1 MIKTFEIY
9 PGITL
14 RCFPDN
20 RFKQSRLSIQL
31 VRPMCRE
38 ENALNALLPAVLLR
52 GTQRYPDLQAITRK
66 LDDLYGAGVGTLVRR
81 VGDYQTTGLTC
92 AFLDDRFS
100 LGGEPVLAPMAELL
114 RELLFCP
121 VLENDGFSR
130 DFTEGEKKNLI
141 AAIEAQRNDKR
152 QYAASRLVY
161 YMCKADSFGVSR
173 LGEAE
178 QVAAIT
184 PQMLYTHYKKILRE
198 SPVEIFYVGG
208 AEPALVKEKM
218 QALFAGQERNSISML
233 PQTGFQDAGGGS
245 YEEHLDIAQGK
256 LCMGFVTPVTLR
268 TEQFAAMQVLNTLF
282 GGGMTSKLFMQVRER
297 DALCYDISSAYHG
310 SKGIMTVA
318 AGIDFDK
325 MESVQQQVLDA
336 LQQCCRGEITEME
349 LISSKEALLSSLRT
363 THDSPGAI
371 ESYYATAALSGLGLT
386 PASYMEQVEK
396 VTAEQVAQVA
406 SAVRL
411 HTVFSLKGVGA

>member
-1 MIKTFEIY
+1 MIETFEIF
-9 PGITL
+9 PGIIL
-14 RCFPDN
+14 RCFPDM

-38 ENALNALLPAVLLR
+38 ENALNALLPAILLR
-52 GTQRYPDLQAITRK
+52 GTECYPDLQAITRK

-81 VGDYQTTGLTC
+81 VGDYQTTGFSC

-100 LGGEPVLAPMAELL
+100 LDGEPVLEPMTQLL

-121 VLENDGFSR
+121 LLEDGGFNR
-130 DFTEGEKKNLI
+130 DFVESEKKNLI

-152 QYAASRLVY
+152 QYAASRLVHH
-161 YMCKADSFGVSR
+161 MCKADSFGVSR

-178 QVAAIT
+178 QVSRIT
-184 PQMLYTHYKKILRE
+184 PQALYDHYKKILKE
-198 SPVEIFYVGG
+198 SPVEIFYVGA
-208 AEPALVKEKM
+208 AEPELVKEKM
-218 QALFAGQERNSISML
+218 QALFAGLDRALI
-233 PQTGFQDAGGGS
+233 PAAAQTDFQDAGAGS
-245 YEEHLDIAQGK
+245 YEEQLDIAQGK
-256 LCMGFVTPVTLR
+256 LCMGFVTPITLR
-268 TEQFAAMQVLNTLF
+268 SDRFAVMQVLNTLF
-282 GGGMTSKLFMQVRER
+282 GGGMTSKLFMQIRER

-336 LQQCCRGEITEME
+336 LQQCCREQVTEAE
-349 LISSKEALLSSLRT
+349 LNSAKQALLSSLRT

-386 PASYMEQVEK
+386 PEAYMEKVRQVDI
-396 VTAEQVAQVA
+396 AQVA
-406 SAVRL
+406 EAARTVKL
-411 HTVFSLKGVGA
+411 HTVFSLRGVGV